1 MCVCVTGSLCCIV
14 EIDKINYNGKNKNHK
29 KIKAILPKVYIKL
42 KKKKKNERK
51 KGHMAC
57 KAENIYYLAHDRKS
71 LLTPTPEL
79 LFKDIF
85 IKHQWVIFRMF
96 RFFSF

>member
-1 MCVCVTGSLCCIV
+1 M
-14 EIDKINYNGKNKNHK
+14 E
-29 KIKAILPKVYIKL
+29 KIKIIKKSDFAKSL
-42 KKKKKNERK
+42 YKIKKKKKNERK